1 MGEARRRRTLGT
13 NEPGMQSDRPI
24 VVKSPLVIMFE
35 NEDGGVTCH
44 LHPSDRCPSH
54 ESYGLL
60 VTDLVRHVARKFS
73 VDEEDVWEWVDKER
87 RHPTTGITNPS

>member
-1 MGEARRRRTLGT
+1 MGEGRRRRDLGMGET
-13 NEPGMQSDRPI
+13 GMRAGRPI

-35 NEDGGVTCH
+35 NEDGSVTCH
-44 LHPSDRCPSH
+44 LHPSDRCPGH

-60 VTDLVRHVARKFS
+60 VADLVRHVARAFH
-73 VDEEDVWEWVDKER
+73 VEEADVWKWVDKER